1 MRGMSDTS
9 ALKGTTLLFGCRWD
23 GIKLSLCMGEPA
35 SFIQSRDVWAESAL
49 DSLALKVLTSFSF
62 ASRRRLAT
70 SIRRFRLT
78 VCTFIMTSQFALS
91 FALLE
96 MINFLGME
104 TAVCTICTDL
114 AADCSFS
121 TLSASL
127 CSGASLHR
135 PNPAATILALSSN
148 SSCTVRFSA
157 KDNGAIFCPAS
168 IGC

>member
-70 SIRRFRLT
+70 SI
-78 VCTFIMTSQFALS
+78 
-91 FALLE
+91 
-96 MINFLGME
+96 
-104 TAVCTICTDL
+104 
-114 AADCSFS
+114 
-121 TLSASL
+121 
-127 CSGASLHR
+127 
-135 PNPAATILALSSN
+135 
-148 SSCTVRFSA
+148 
-157 KDNGAIFCPAS
+157 
-168 IGC
+168 